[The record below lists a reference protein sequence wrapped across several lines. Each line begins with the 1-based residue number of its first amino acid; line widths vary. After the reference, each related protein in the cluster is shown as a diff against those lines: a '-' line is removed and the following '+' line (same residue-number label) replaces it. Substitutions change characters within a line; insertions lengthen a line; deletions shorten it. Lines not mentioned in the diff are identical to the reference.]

1 MWDAPP
7 YGSNVAPGHD
17 PLPPEGLAPARTVY
31 LTAHDASRL
40 PRSGGVVLLA
50 ERHSADPLH
59 LWAAFSAIQEYRQDL
74 RVFAGLGGGATPS
87 VRSGVALGLEE
98 ALAWLAA
105 GHALLCEVDASIARY
120 ACVSQLALQTG
131 ASVVALHL
139 EAGSVADV
147 GLHDAASALSGLCAA
162 APRIEARLAS
172 VTTAQSL
179 RRLETEDRQLTYLRW
194 RRHALAQ
201 RSSVHAAREQ
211 VASPAQAEVVAP
223 INPLEL
229 AREVESLEPSERLL
243 EAGDLVVCATSISRA
258 PRAVAEIGRLRELTF
273 REVGEGTGLATDLD
287 RFDEGYLHLFVY
299 NKKERCIL
307 GAYRLGLTDRILAR
321 RGPSGLYTT
330 TLFDFGP
337 GLLDAL
343 DPALELGRSFVRLEA
358 QRSSK
363 TLLLLWKGIARFVSQ
378 NPRYRRLFGPV
389 SISARYQR
397 FSRDLMVEVLTG
409 AHRHP
414 LAHLLTPKHPV
425 GPRHLYDSGLG
436 DPHAV
441 LTLPEHLSSVVSDAE
456 SDGKGLPVLVSEYLK
471 LGGRFLGFNVD
482 PDFCGVTDGL
492 VVVDL
497 LDTDRRLLKFYMGQE
512 QEAEFQRYYE
522 LEARERGLES
532 ICVC

>member
-1 MWDAPP
+1 
-7 YGSNVAPGHD
+7 
-17 PLPPEGLAPARTVY
+17 
-31 LTAHDASRL
+31 
-40 PRSGGVVLLA
+40 VVLLA
-50 ERHSADPLH
+50 ERHAADPQH
-59 LWAAFSAIQEYRQDL
+59 LWAAFRTIQEHRQDL
-74 RVFAGLGGGATPS
+74 RVFAGQDES
-87 VRSGVALGLEE
+87 VPESSARSSVSLGLEE
-98 ALAWLAA
+98 ALGWLAQ
-105 GHALLCEVDASIARY
+105 GHALLCEVDTSSRRY
-120 ACVSQLALQTG
+120 ACISQLALQTG

-139 EAGSVADV
+139 ETRSHTDSTLLEAR
-147 GLHDAASALSGLCAA
+147 GLAGLCATA
-162 APRIEARLAS
+162 LPIEARLAS

-201 RSSVHAAREQ
+201 RSSVHLAPGVVEPASFAEILAPVEAQILAAEIE
-211 VASPAQAEVVAP
+211 ALGPG
-223 INPLEL
+223 
-229 AREVESLEPSERLL
+229 ERLL
-243 EAGDLVVCATSISRA
+243 EAGELLVCAASYARA
-258 PRAVAEIGRLRELTF
+258 PSVVQEIGRLRELTF
-273 REVGEGTGLATDLD
+273 RQVGEGTGLSTDLD
-287 RFDEGYLHLFVY
+287 RFDEDYQHLFVY
-299 NKKERCIL
+299 DRRDRTIL
-307 GAYRLGLTDRILAR
+307 GAYRLGLTDRILER
-321 RGPSGLYTT
+321 RGAQGLYTT

-343 DPALELGRSFVRLEA
+343 TPALELGRSFVRIEA

-409 AHRHP
+409 GHRHP

-425 GPRHLYDSGLG
+425 GPRHLCDSGLG

-497 LDTDRRLLKFYMGQE
+497 LDTDQRLLKFYMGQE
-512 QEAEFQRYYE
+512 QEAAFLRYHQLATPE
-522 LEARERGLES
+522 RCREPV
-532 ICVC
+532 CVC

>member
-17 PLPPEGLAPARTVY
+17 PRPREGLTPAPTVY

-50 ERHSADPLH
+50 ERHAADPLH
-59 LWAAFSAIQEYRQDL
+59 LWAAFSTIQQYRQDL

-105 GHALLCEVDASIARY
+105 GHALLCEVDASVTRY

-139 EAGSVADV
+139 ETSSVADI
-147 GLHDAASALSGLCAA
+147 GLHDASALSGLCAA
-162 APRIEARLAS
+162 AAPIEARLAS

-201 RSSVHAAREQ
+201 RGSVHAVRGPAES
-211 VASPAQAEVVAP
+211 SPHAAIVTPVEPA
-223 INPLEL
+223 EL
-229 AREVESLEPSERLL
+229 AREVDALEPSERLL
-243 EAGDLVVCATSISRA
+243 EAGELLVCAAPRARA
-258 PRAVAEIGRLRELTF
+258 PRVVDEIGRLRELTF

-287 RFDEGYLHLFVY
+287 RFDEDYLHLFVY
-299 NKKERCIL
+299 NKKERSIL

-337 GLLDAL
+337 GLLEAL

-497 LDTDRRLLKFYMGQE
+497 LDTDRRLLKFYMGPE
-512 QEAEFQRYYE
+512 TEAAFLRYH
-522 LEARERGLES
+522 ERVAHERAIES

>member
-1 MWDAPP
+1 MWNAPQQA
-7 YGSNVAPGHD
+7 SSVAPG
-17 PLPPEGLAPARTVY
+17 PEPRSPDGLTLAPTVY

-40 PRSGGVVLLA
+40 PQQGAVVLLA
-50 ERHSADPLH
+50 ERHAGDPQH
-59 LWAAFSAIQEYRQDL
+59 LWAAFRTIQEHRQDL
-74 RVFAGLGGGATPS
+74 RVFAGLGESSSAT
-87 VRSGVALGLEE
+87 RSGVSLGLEE
-98 ALAWLAA
+98 ALEWLAT
-105 GHALLCEVDASIARY
+105 GHALLCEVDTSVARY

-139 EAGSVADV
+139 ETRTNTDVA
-147 GLHDAASALSGLCAA
+147 LPNPASSLSELCAPA
-162 APRIEARLAS
+162 APIEARLAS
-172 VTTAQSL
+172 TTAQSL
-179 RRLETEDRQLTYLRW
+179 RRLETEDRQFTYLRW

-201 RSSVHAAREQ
+201 RSSVHLGPSVVEQ
-211 VASPAQAEVVAP
+211 VPLAEIVAAVEP
-223 INPLEL
+223 HALALEVDAL
-229 AREVESLEPSERLL
+229 DAEQRLL
-243 EAGDLVVCATSISRA
+243 EAGELLVCVTTQARS
-258 PRAVAEIGRLRELTF
+258 PRVVEEIGRLRELTF
-273 REVGEGTGLATDLD
+273 RQVGEGTGLATDLD
-287 RFDEGYLHLFVY
+287 RFDEDYQHLFVF
-299 NKKERCIL
+299 NRKERSIL

-321 RGPSGLYTT
+321 RGARGLYTT

-337 GLLDAL
+337 GLLEAL
-343 DPALELGRSFVRLEA
+343 DPALELGRSFVRVEA

-363 TLLLLWKGIARFVSQ
+363 TLLLLWKGIARFVSLH
-378 NPRYRRLFGPV
+378 PHYRRLFGPV

-409 AHRHP
+409 GHRHP

-425 GPRHLYDSGLG
+425 GPRHLCDSGLG

-497 LDTDRRLLKFYMGQE
+497 VDTDRRLLKFYMGQE
-512 QEAEFQRYYE
+512 QEATFQRYHQ
-522 LEARERGLES
+522 LASLDRCRETV
-532 ICVC
+532 CVC